1 MTKKEA
7 FEIAK
12 KYNSVKEFVE
22 KENSCKCFLS
32 KNKWYMEATKHFV
45 RKNTTY
51 TKKEIISFSKQ
62 YKTKKDWKIGHKKSY
77 DVCARKYW
85 LFDECI
91 VGHMESS
98 RKSIDF
104 TIDEISEEANKY
116 EFRSHF
122 RDSSGAIFR
131 YAKKIGVL
139 DEVCKHMKNQ
149 KDWRWSREDIKKSA
163 LQYNTKADWRRG
175 DASAYKACTHR
186 KWMQD
191 DDIIGHMKT
200 RNLSYSFEDVV
211 ADARK
216 YDERG
221 IWGRESKSIYMYAW
235 RRKWHLKHEVVGH
248 MSERFVWTEELVRE
262 YASKCVT
269 KNDFG
274 KKHRARL
281 AAIKFGALDEINETL
296 KDGYFTVT
304 IDEIIAEAK
313 KYKTRAEWW
322 EFGRSTYRSAQH
334 RGILDDEEITGHMIC
349 GIQHRRG
356 GSGENGLRM
365 EDIFANE
372 FIFPLYGKENVIR
385 DKKLGSLPFRP
396 DFLIES
402 EKLVVEFDERRHYH
416 SNQYK
421 YNDPIRQK
429 AIEDIGYTVVRFTEQ
444 DLKDH
449 LNYIDKSY
457 LLDK

>member
-1 MTKKEA
+1 MTKEEA

-12 KYNSVKEFVE
+12 KYNSAKEFR
-22 KENSCKCFLS
+22 KHENKCRCFLN
-32 KNKWYMEATKHFV
+32 KNKWYMEATKHFT
-45 RKNTTY
+45 RK
-51 TKKEIISFSKQ
+51 
-62 YKTKKDWKIGHKKSY
+62 KTKYTLS
-77 DVCARKYW
+77 
-85 LFDECI
+85 
-91 VGHMESS
+91 
-98 RKSIDF
+98 
-104 TIDEISEEANKY
+104 EISEEANKY
-116 EFRSHF
+116 EFRCHF
-122 RDSSGAIFR
+122 RDGSATIFR

-139 DEVCKHMKNQ
+139 DEMCRHMKKQ
-149 KDWRWSREDIKKSA
+149 GEYKWDRDSIRKSA
-163 LQYNTKADWRRG
+163 LQYSTKADWKSG
-175 DASAYKACTHR
+175 DVSAYKACSYR

-191 DDIIGHMKT
+191 ADIVGHMEAI
-200 RNLSYSFEDVV
+200 NLTYSFEDVV
-211 ADARK
+211 ADASK
-216 YDERG
+216 YSERG
-221 IWGRESKSIYMYAW
+221 DWQKKSKSIYMHAW
-235 RRKWHLKHEVVGH
+235 RRKWHLRDEVVGH
-248 MSERFVWTEELVRE
+248 MTERFVWTEELVWETAR
-262 YASKCVT
+262 KCVT
-269 KNDFG
+269 KNDFSRSAG
-274 KKHRARL
+274 AWQ
-281 AAIKFGALDEINETL
+281 AAKKFGIVHDVSKTL
-296 KDGYFTVT
+296 ESGLFTIT

-322 EFGRSTYRSAQH
+322 EFGRSTYRSARH

-385 DKKLGSLPFRP
+385 DKKLEALPFRP

-444 DLKDH
+444 DLKEH
-449 LNYIDKSY
+449 LNYINKSY
-457 LLDK
+457 LLDKQIKLK